1 MHHFKSLLF
10 YELFVWT
17 NNSKKLQVKRTT
29 YQYEGG
35 GSALGRRL
43 PKGALEE
50 KETRGDKGREGTLK
64 NEKMGRRLL
73 WMGPKAKVKDFGYLG
88 IF

>member
-1 MHHFKSLLF
+1 M
-10 YELFVWT
+10 
-17 NNSKKLQVKRTT
+17 
-29 YQYEGG
+29 G

-64 NEKMGRRLL
+64 NENLGRRLL
-73 WMGPKAKVKDFGYLG
+73 WMVPKYKHFSWEVFRYHG
-88 IF
+88 